1 MTPLVSICT
10 PTFNRRPFISSL
22 IKSVMAQTYDLSRI
36 EWIIVDDGTDKI
48 EDLVCDIPFVKYYK
62 YDIQMTLG
70 KKRNIMHRQCVG
82 DIIVYMD
89 DDDYYPKERVSHAVE
104 KLLKAPPDILFAGSS
119 ALYIYFDHIAK
130 IYQFGPY
137 GDNHATAASFAFK
150 KELLQITKYDDQTAV
165 AEEKQFLKNY
175 TIPMVPLDPFKTI
188 LVFSHIHNSVDKKQ
202 LLDAPNAYI
211 HETTLSPRD
220 FFGVLPSVEP
230 LSSFYVHDL
239 NNILTTYDLGKT
251 SHKPELMK
259 QIQEIIEQR
268 KKRMEPLQEMHDKM
282 MLMRAQY
289 ETILENKELFIKALI
304 KQNKELKD
312 KLTNHQLTNH
322 K

>member
-1 MTPLVSICT
+1 
-10 PTFNRRPFISSL
+10 
-22 IKSVMAQTYDLSRI
+22 
-36 EWIIVDDGTDKI
+36 
-48 EDLVCDIPFVKYYK
+48 
-62 YDIQMTLG
+62 
-70 KKRNIMHRQCVG
+70 
-82 DIIVYMD
+82 
-89 DDDYYPKERVSHAVE
+89 
-104 KLLKAPPDILFAGSS
+104 
-119 ALYIYFDHIAK
+119 
-130 IYQFGPY
+130 
-137 GDNHATAASFAFK
+137 
-150 KELLQITKYDDQTAV
+150 
-165 AEEKQFLKNY
+165 
-175 TIPMVPLDPFKTI
+175 
-188 LVFSHIHNSVDKKQ
+188 VDKKQ

-268 KKRMEPLQEMHDKM
+268 KKRIEPLQEMHDKM

-312 KLTNHQLTNH
+312 KLTNQTTNHQLTNH
-322 K
+322 